1 MPVAHNGIV
10 ARRRKTMPP
19 MVLQKEIAEFRKQRK
34 GILRIANA
42 TVFGMS
48 IKYES
53 NQSNQIAIAQFG
65 GLV

>member
-1 MPVAHNGIV
+1 
-10 ARRRKTMPP
+10 MPP